1 MFIRPTAHVSQARSA
16 FVIAGLVFHGAV
28 RNVRKTHHNAVV
40 GVLINMG
47 QSLALL
53 AGFYLSFEFFGMRSM
68 AVRGDYLL
76 YLMSGIFVFMMHVK
90 TAGAVFGAEG
100 PASPMMM
107 HAPMN
112 TTIAILSAALGAL
125 YTQVLS
131 ALVIIGAYHAA
142 VTPVEINE
150 PVGAFLMLLLAWFS
164 GVGVGMV
171 FVGMRPWSPRLA
183 SVLKQ
188 GYARINMIASGKMF
202 LANNM
207 PAALRDLFDWNP
219 LFHIIDQGRG
229 YLFLNYVPHYTNATH
244 ALVFTFVCL
253 VLGLMG
259 EFFTRRRASAS
270 WSVWY

>member
-112 TTIAILSAALGAL
+112 TTIASLSAALGAL
-125 YTQVLS
+125 STQVLS

-188 GYARINMIASGKMF
+188 GYARI
-202 LANNM
+202 NM